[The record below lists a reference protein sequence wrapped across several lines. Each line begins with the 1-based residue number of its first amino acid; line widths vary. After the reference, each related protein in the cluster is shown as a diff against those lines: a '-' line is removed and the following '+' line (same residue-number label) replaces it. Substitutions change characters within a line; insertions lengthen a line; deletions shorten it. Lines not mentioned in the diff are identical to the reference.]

1 MKRLLGC
8 AAVGF
13 GAAVASFATPAS
25 AVYIDLT
32 ATSDQTQTTGV
43 AFDSKGFEA
52 DTAGS
57 QPDNALLSPA
67 GATWEFQTSAGNPI
81 TVLTGATA
89 GGGPA
94 GAYSGAK
101 YLQIART
108 TAQTSLNARF
118 DRDIHPATDAFTLSL
133 AVWVGSFTNDATA
146 NDPYAVFT
154 LQPDNGT
161 TPQTTTQLAGFG
173 FRYSSTGAKEVFR
186 YNATPSTEIV
196 AGQTFNTGAWNTL
209 EFTWDPSQAAGN
221 RGLLSINDGAA
232 FNVQMPTAGVIATI
246 RQFKMLT
253 NLNNATDT
261 ARAATYVDA
270 IPEPSSL
277 ALIGVGA
284 AAMLRRRRRASGI

>member
-1 MKRLLGC
+1 V
-8 AAVGF
+8 AAGF
-13 GAAVASFATPAS
+13 GGAVALLATPAS
-25 AVYIDLT
+25 AVYINLT
-32 ATSDQTQTTGV
+32 ATSDQNQTTGV

-52 DTAGS
+52 DTAGG
-57 QPDNALLSPA
+57 QPVDASLSPT

-94 GAYSGAK
+94 GAYSGAN

-108 TAQTSLNARF
+108 TAQTSINARF
-118 DRDIHPATDAFTLSL
+118 DRDIHPTTDAFTLSL
-133 AVWVGSFTNDATA
+133 AVWVGSFTNDSTQ

-154 LQPDNGT
+154 LQPDHGS
-161 TPQTTTQLAGFG
+161 TPQTTSQLAGFG
-173 FRYSSTGAKEVFR
+173 FRYNQSTGAKEVFR
-186 YNATPSTEIV
+186 YNATPSTETV
-196 AGQTFNTGAWNTL
+196 AGQTFNTDAWNTL
-209 EFTWDPSQAAGN
+209 EFTWDPTQTAGN

-277 ALIGVGA
+277 ALVGIGA
-284 AAMLRRRRRASGI
+284 AAMLRRRLRTSRA